1 MRRTTAILALLAG
14 PALAQDPEL
23 LVFDY
28 SGFEDPAF
36 HPGYVEKH
44 GTGPSFSFFGDEDE
58 ALQKVRSG
66 FRADIAHICG
76 DSVSKWR
83 EAGVLDPWDTSR
95 IEAFGDLNTD
105 LTGEDLTQ
113 GESYFL
119 PTDYGSTAIAYN
131 AAEVPAE
138 AVSTLEVFLDPA
150 YAGRITLP
158 VNVADTY
165 ALAFLATGVTDW
177 AGIGD
182 AELEA
187 ASNWLREVHP
197 NVRTYWTDPGE
208 LAQLLASG
216 EVLISWAWNETLPT
230 MAEEGFDIGFERE
243 AAEGSS
249 LWLCGYVNLSA
260 GEGSEDRAYDY
271 MNAILAPDATQPLL
285 DAGYGHANAAS
296 MEAFGDEALTEV
308 GLGEIDAPILAQLP
322 QDPAFRQKMN
332 EQFELIKAGF

>member
-1 MRRTTAILALLAG
+1 MRRTTALLALLAG
-14 PALAQDPEL
+14 PALAQDSEL

-28 SGFEDPAF
+28 SGFEDPAY
-36 HPGYVEKH
+36 HPGYVEQH
-44 GTGPSFSFFGDEDE
+44 GDSPGFSFFGDEDE

-66 FRADIAHICG
+66 FRADVAHICG
-76 DSVSKWR
+76 DSVSKWT
-83 EAGVLDPWDTSR
+83 EAGVLEPWDTSR
-95 IEAFGDLNTD
+95 IEAYADLNKD

-138 AVSTLEVFLDPA
+138 AVSTLEVFKDPA
-150 YAGRITLP
+150 YAGRVTLP

-177 AGIGD
+177 ADAGD

-243 AAEGSS
+243 PAEGSS
-249 LWLCGYVNLSA
+249 LWLCGYVNLA
-260 GEGSEDRAYDY
+260 DGEGSEDKAYDY
-271 MNAILAPDATQPLL
+271 MNAILAPEATQPLL
-285 DAGYGHANAAS
+285 DAGYGHANATS
-296 MEAFGDEALTEV
+296 MQGFGEEALTEV
-308 GLGEIDAPILAQLP
+308 GLGSIDAPVLAQLP
-322 QDPAFRQKMN
+322 QDPAFREKMN

>member
-14 PALAQDPEL
+14 PALAQDPDL

-36 HPGYVEKH
+36 HPGYVEEH
-44 GTGPSFSFFGDEDE
+44 GQGPSFSFFGDEDE

-66 FRADIAHICG
+66 FRADVAHICG
-76 DSVSKWR
+76 DSVSKWT
-83 EAGVLDPWDTSR
+83 EAGVLEPWDTSR
-95 IEAFGDLNTD
+95 IEAYGDLNKD

-138 AVSTLEVFLDPA
+138 AVSTLEVFKDPQ
-150 YAGRITLP
+150 YAGRVTLP

-177 AGIGD
+177 AQAGD

-230 MAEEGFDIGFERE
+230 MVEEGFDIGFERE

-249 LWLCGYVNLSA
+249 LWLCGYVNLA
-260 GEGSEDRAYDY
+260 DGEGSEDKAYDY

-285 DAGYGHANAAS
+285 DAGYGHANATS
-296 MEAFGDEALTEV
+296 MQGFGDEALTEV
-308 GLGEIDAPILAQLP
+308 GLGEIDAPVLAQLP
-322 QDPAFRQKMN
+322 QDPAFREKMN